1 MTTNLMT
8 DEERAATATVTME
21 QGAERIAGLDA
32 RQSVRIVG
40 AGFTA
45 VYRGDGEAAEE
56 FAARV
61 REVRQGMEDGMAR
74 IRAMF
79 PRLYEVKKAEV
90 DDLTDDDYGHD
101 APFDDDDAPEA
112 DEDEDEAG
120 DIPD

>member
-45 VYRGDGEAAEE
+45 VYRGDGETAEE

-101 APFDDDDAPEA
+101 KPFDDDDTP
-112 DEDEDEAG
+112 DDDEDEAP
-120 DIPD
+120 IY